1 VRVLVISGL
10 FPPNTIGGAEF
21 SAWNLARAL
30 VAKGC
35 EVAVLTTAY
44 SPDAAVRDVL
54 EDGMR
59 IWRVWPPRNYPVTHV
74 IEQSAISKAWWHTQ
88 DHFEPR
94 NLRSLRELLEVFQP
108 DIASVHLLT
117 GLGFNLLGELGDRD
131 IPVMFALHDLSLT
144 CLRSSRFKHGH
155 VCRAQCTGCRL
166 SGAWKRHMVKKV
178 RRIGFYSPSA
188 ANLAAVDRDMPL
200 GGYPCLVAPDPNSY
214 PAATVV
220 PVRGRVPR
228 FLYVGRIHETKG
240 VHILLAAA
248 ERLAGERDFTLTIV
262 GDGPSAG
269 ALRRQ
274 YANRAWLS
282 FTGQVS
288 QQEVSNHMALSDV
301 LCVPSIWLE
310 PLGGV
315 IVGGLG
321 QGMAILASRTGGI
334 PELIEDGVN
343 GLLVE
348 PGSID
353 AWATEMAM
361 LMDRPE
367 RLASLRLEAASS
379 AARFKPEVIVE
390 KLFDFLCELAGQ
402 PPACVA
408 LSSVADTGVKSELN
422 P

>member
-1 VRVLVISGL
+1 MRVLVISAL

-21 SAWNLARAL
+21 SAWNLARSLASQ
-30 VAKGC
+30 GC
-35 EVAVLTTAY
+35 EVAVLTTAT
-44 SPDAAVRDVL
+44 SPDAVVHDVV

-59 IWRVWPPRNYPVTHV
+59 IWRVWPPRSYAVTRV
-74 IEQSAISKAWWHTQ
+74 IDQNFASKVWWHTQ
-88 DHFEPR
+88 DHFDPG
-94 NLRSLRELLEVFQP
+94 NLPPLREVLDVFRP
-108 DIASVHLLT
+108 DIASVHLLA
-117 GLGFNLLGELGDRD
+117 GLGFNLLGELGDRG

-155 VCRAQCTGCRL
+155 VCRTQCTSCSL
-166 SGAWKRHMVKKV
+166 SGAWKRHMVRKV
-178 RRIGFYSPSA
+178 NRIGFYSPSA
-188 ANLAAVDRDMPL
+188 ANLAVVDRDMPL
-200 GGYPCLVAPDPNSY
+200 GAYPCLVAPDPNSY
-214 PAATVV
+214 PAATVL
-220 PVRGRVPR
+220 RASGAVPR
-228 FLYVGRIHETKG
+228 FLYVGRIHESKG

-248 ERLAGERDFTLTIV
+248 ERLAGERAFTLTIV
-262 GDGPSAG
+262 GDGPGASALMRG
-269 ALRRQ
+269 
-274 YANRAWLS
+274 YADRSWVT

-321 QGMAILASRTGGI
+321 QGMAILASRIGGI

-348 PGSID
+348 PGSVD
-353 AWATEMAM
+353 AWARAMAM

-367 RLASLRLEAASS
+367 RLAALRSG
-379 AARFKPEVIVE
+379 AARSAGHFDPEVIVE
-390 KLFDFLCELAGQ
+390 KLFAFMCDLAGQ
-402 PPACVA
+402 PPGCPA
-408 LSSVADTGVKSELN
+408 SSVSSGRGVESQLE